1 MPKTILD
8 RWDMT
13 PEELTELVENNPSL
27 RGMILGYLA
36 ELKLE
41 KFWLSG
47 TTFQKLPSTMIT
59 IERRRATESSGTRDK
74 RSSLNRN
81 RYKAQ

>member
-1 MPKTILD
+1 MPATILD

-13 PEELTELVENNPSL
+13 PEELTKLVEDNPSL

-41 KFWLSG
+41 KLWLSG
-47 TTFQKLPSTMIT
+47 DDVSEVTKYDDHDRKKKDRHSTTS
-59 IERRRATESSGTRDK
+59 
-74 RSSLNRN
+74 RSRL
-81 RYKAQ
+81 